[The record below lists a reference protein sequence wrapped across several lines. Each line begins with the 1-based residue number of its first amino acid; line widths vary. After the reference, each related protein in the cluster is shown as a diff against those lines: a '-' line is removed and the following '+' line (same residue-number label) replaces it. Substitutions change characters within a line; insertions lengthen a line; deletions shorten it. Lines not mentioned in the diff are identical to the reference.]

1 MRIDLLIGMTP
12 RRIAAVLSVVAL
24 IGIVDSRDAF
34 AQDRDELMLP
44 PTLFAAAEMA
54 AITEAQPFGARPV
67 LHPVVRTDVRPAMRP
82 RPAPLVGLYVSLA
95 GMQVLDIASTH
106 RALEAGAVEANPM
119 MAPFARSPLAL
130 AAMKAGV
137 TSATIFATERMWKTN
152 RKAALLTMIAL
163 NATYGAIAVHNYRVA
178 AGQQRR

>member
-1 MRIDLLIGMTP
+1 MTL
-12 RRIAAVLSVVAL
+12 RRIAAVLSVGAV
-24 IGIVDSRDAF
+24 IGIVDSREAL
-34 AQDRDELMLP
+34 AQDRGELIVP
-44 PTLFAAAEMA
+44 PTLFAAVETL
-54 AITEAQPFGARPV
+54 TEALPFGARPA
-67 LHPVVRTDVRPAMRP
+67 LRPVVRTDAVPTMPR

-119 MAPFARSPLAL
+119 MAPFARSLLAL
-130 AAMKAGV
+130 AAVKAGV
-137 TSATIFATERMWKTN
+137 TCATIFATELMWKTN

>member
-1 MRIDLLIGMTP
+1 MCAPGTRIDFLIGMTP
-12 RRIAAVLSVVAL
+12 RRIVAVLSFVAL

-34 AQDRDELMLP
+34 
-44 PTLFAAAEMA
+44 
-54 AITEAQPFGARPV
+54 
-67 LHPVVRTDVRPAMRP
+67 
-82 RPAPLVGLYVSLA
+82 
-95 GMQVLDIASTH
+95 
-106 RALEAGAVEANPM
+106 
-119 MAPFARSPLAL
+119 
-130 AAMKAGV
+130 GV

>member
-1 MRIDLLIGMTP
+1 
-12 RRIAAVLSVVAL
+12 
-24 IGIVDSRDAF
+24 
-34 AQDRDELMLP
+34 
-44 PTLFAAAEMA
+44 
-54 AITEAQPFGARPV
+54 
-67 LHPVVRTDVRPAMRP
+67 
-82 RPAPLVGLYVSLA
+82 
-95 GMQVLDIASTH
+95 MQVLDIASTH
-106 RALEAGAVEANPM
+106 KALEAGAVEANPM

-130 AAMKAGV
+130 AAVKAGV